1 MLTDAKAILVEAGM
15 SGAEAF
21 LVELMRARLGE
32 FNKGVVGAPWHA
44 LCDRL
49 QGASPTGTRIVQP
62 ALLHALKEAGWI
74 DMGRIASRDYLT
86 KKHIFVAPDM
96 VGVSRSDLRRMVETT
111 PPVSVRLVK

>member
-1 MLTDAKAILVEAGM
+1 MLTEAKAIMVEAGM

-49 QGASPTGTRIVQP
+49 QGSSPTGTRIVQP
-62 ALLHALKEAGWI
+62 ALLHALKEAGWV

-86 KKHIFVAPDM
+86 KKHIFCAPDM
-96 VGVSRSDLRRMVETT
+96 VGVPKSDLRRMVETT